1 MTFRVYAPFRQCY
14 GVASIQKD
22 NISRKGRISMAHV
35 WEGTARCELWKPV
48 WFFHLL
54 YLFPIH
60 ACICKFCIVVASSF
74 LLIRMA
80 PSKHMES
87 LNQYSLFESGLG
99 SFRFLKSFTPI
110 PFHIILQLLQS
121 MCWRSSCMNAGTTYY
136 TNFWK
141 TFWGPIE
148 VPLELI
154 KQQGSRAVYIF
165 TYILGG

>member
-1 MTFRVYAPFRQCY
+1 MVPTISFEDANRYYLFRVCVCTPRF
-14 GVASIQKD
+14 ASAVVLHQ
-22 NISRKGRISMAHV
+22 SRRTTYPVRAGLAWRM

-99 SFRFLKSFTPI
+99 SFRLLKSFTPI

-121 MCWRSSCMNAGTTYY
+121 MCWRSSCMNGTGT
-136 TNFWK
+136 K
-141 TFWGPIE
+141 CWG
-148 VPLELI
+148 
-154 KQQGSRAVYIF
+154 
-165 TYILGG
+165 T